1 MDVGFLFESINDYIY
16 INEYRVV
23 SASLDLDYYNVLF
36 RYNVYMAFL
45 YKIDNI

>member
-1 MDVGFLFESINDYIY
+1 MY

-23 SASLDLDYYNVLF
+23 SATLDLEYYNGLF
-36 RYNVYMAFL
+36 GYNVYMAFL